1 MCIQF
6 PHFVNGK
13 KERERKKLDNSIF
26 FLLQKKRN
34 KRTFL
39 SLRSFQEDKILVYF
53 LKNITAAKFVCG
65 ASKIWILSEFK
76 LCLNFDNS
84 IYFLSSD

>member
-13 KERERKKLDNSIF
+13 KEREKKLDNSIF
-26 FLLQKKRN
+26 SFCKKKRN

-53 LKNITAAKFVCG
+53 LKNITAAKFVCA